1 MRAALVCVSLLAL
14 SAPAR
19 ADELPL
25 AIGVNPPTSWLR
37 TPSVG
42 VSAYAGI
49 TPHQAIRANV
59 ARYTF
64 SAEIGSGSPSD
75 RELSDWFFA
84 DGAFSGG
91 NTDMGLGWMYFPR
104 RLWSGPSL
112 EAGVLR
118 RARANYLWRD
128 TDEPNI
134 VRTESTTYAGRALV
148 GWSWL
153 IKKHVFISIA
163 AGASFGFES
172 GHETTAEHEFDPWMT
187 SDIARMRI
195 SAETLMRIGGA
206 FSI

>member
-1 MRAALVCVSLLAL
+1 MRAYLVCVSLLAL
-14 SAPAR
+14 AGPAR
-19 ADELPL
+19 AEVPV

-42 VSAYAGI
+42 VSVYAGI
-49 TPHQAIRANV
+49 TTHQAIRVNV

-64 SAEIGSGSPSD
+64 SPEVGYGSPSD
-75 RELSDWFFA
+75 RDLSNWFFVE
-84 DGAFSGG
+84 GLFSGG
-91 NTDMGLGWMYFPR
+91 NTDIGVGWMYFPR

-118 RARANYLWRD
+118 RARANYMFRD

-134 VRTESTTYAGRALV
+134 VNTESATYASRALV

-163 AGASFGFES
+163 AGASVGYER
-172 GHETTAEHEFDPWMT
+172 GREETAEYEFDPSMT
-187 SDIARMRI
+187 SDVARMRI
-195 SAETLMRIGGA
+195 SAETLMRLGGA